1 MTTYGFLGA
10 GNMAGAIVRGALAS
24 AHLRPSDIL
33 LYSPGSSALRLA
45 EETGGERVGSAD
57 ELVRRSDVLVLGVKP
72 QVLPSVLRELEPAF
86 AEMAKVRRTVIIS
99 LAAGIT
105 TARLEEMLPNGLAH
119 DVAIVRA
126 MPNMAASVRASM
138 TALCAGKATNESELT
153 LAENLMASVG
163 QTIRLAEKD
172 FSAFIGL
179 AGSSPAFVFEFID
192 ALARAGVAGGIP
204 KPLAVK
210 IVTQAVLGS
219 AQTIAHEQ
227 DKASCGQEV
236 RTPAD
241 LIDAVCS
248 PAGTTIA
255 GMLALQEHGFEHAIA
270 EAFAATVARDRELGA

>member
-33 LYSPGSSALRLA
+33 LYSPGSTATHLA
-45 EETGGERVGSAD
+45 EATGAERVDSAE
-57 ELVRRSDVLVLGVKP
+57 ELIRRSDVLVLGVKP
-72 QVLPSVLRELEPAF
+72 QVLPGVLAVLNEVLAEVLE
-86 AEMAKVRRTVIIS
+86 ERRPLVISI
-99 LAAGIT
+99 AAGIT
-105 TARLEEMLPNGLAH
+105 TAGLEEMLPR
-119 DVAIVRA
+119 DIPVVRA

-138 TALCAGKATNESELT
+138 TALCAGKATNESALA

-163 QTIRLAEKD
+163 QTIRLPEKD

-192 ALARAGVAGGIP
+192 ALARAGVAGGVP

-255 GMLALQEHGFEHAIA
+255 GMMALQEHGFEHAIA
-270 EAFAATVARDRELGA
+270 EAFTATVARDHELGA

>member
-57 ELVRRSDVLVLGVKP
+57 ELVRRSNVLVLGVKP
-72 QVLPSVLRELEPAF
+72 QVLPDVLVDLHGVIADVLDE
-86 AEMAKVRRTVIIS
+86 RRLLVLSI
-99 LAAGIT
+99 AAGIT
-105 TARLEEMLPNGLAH
+105 TSRLEEMLPSG
-119 DVAIVRA
+119 VPVVRA

-138 TALCAGKATNESELT
+138 TALCAGKATNESELA
-153 LAENLMASVG
+153 LAEDLMASVG
-163 QTIRLAEKD
+163 QTIRLPEKD

-219 AQTIAHEQ
+219 AQTVAREQ

-255 GMLALQEHGFEHAIA
+255 GMMALQEHGFEHAIA
-270 EAFAATVARDRELGA
+270 QAFQATVARDRELGA